1 MRRAQMIIFD
11 PVFAEMKMKMK
22 MRTGIM
28 EQHIFNFDVSIKAA
42 KA

>member
-1 MRRAQMIIFD
+1 MIIFD
-11 PVFAEMKMKMK
+11 PVFAEMKMKM
-22 MRTGIM
+22 RTGIV